1 MDASTLAKIRDCQFT
16 RRGCGVTAEEGGI
29 VMRKNAGSLGGE
41 MRMRVKS
48 HCQNMSN
55 HTKSNYMHACRSFDG
70 WRKTTG
76 LSNRYVRENPRAS
89 VVQWAEHL
97 RQAGIAQSTI
107 HTMVAGVCCG
117 LGIPSNGIAKHGTA
131 LDKTKSIGHSARA
144 QSAREKK
151 SNHDIVRFQE
161 MVGGRRA
168 ALGRLTGSDFVCDES
183 GQPCVRFVRDK
194 GGKTQLQ
201 RILPENVDT
210 VKAYFDRCRQD
221 ERLFPNIDHDLDL
234 HGIRAE
240 HARRDYEYY
249 AEIARTPEG
258 REQLRHQ
265 LWSRYTDPEIGCR
278 AYITAQA
285 NGNKARMRKLEYR
298 FRHQMADGT
307 YYLRGA
313 NRQAAIERGRP
324 TRYDRLATMA
334 VSVFA
339 LSHWRND
346 VTVKHYLI

>member
-1 MDASTLAKIRDCQFT
+1 
-16 RRGCGVTAEEGGI
+16 
-29 VMRKNAGSLGGE
+29 
-41 MRMRVKS
+41 
-48 HCQNMSN
+48 
-55 HTKSNYMHACRSFDG
+55 MHACRAFDS
-70 WRKTTG
+70 WRKDTG
-76 LSNRYVRENPRAS
+76 LSNKYVRDHPRDA
-89 VVQWAEHL
+89 VIQWAEHL
-97 RQAGIAQSTI
+97 RQTGIAQSTI
-107 HTMVAGVCCG
+107 HTMVAGTCCG
-117 LGIPSNGIAKHGTA
+117 LGIPSNGIAKHGTVMQ
-131 LDKTKSIGHSARA
+131 KTKSLGRSERA
-144 QSAREKK
+144 QTAREKEH
-151 SNHDIVRFQE
+151 NVDIVRFQS

-168 ALGRLTGSDFVCDES
+168 ALERLTGCDFVYDES
-183 GQPCVRFVRDK
+183 GLPCVRFVRDK
-194 GGKTQLQ
+194 GGKTHYQ
-201 RILPENVDT
+201 RILPEDVDA
-210 VKAYFDRCRQD
+210 VKAYFDRCKPD
-221 ERLFPNIDHDLDL
+221 ERLFPSIDHDLDL

-265 LWSRYTDPEIGCR
+265 LWARYTDSEIGCK

-285 NGNKARMRKLEYR
+285 NGGNARMQKLEYR
-298 FRHQMADGT
+298 FRHQMSDGS